1 MKKILSIIFFI
12 SISTVVMSGP
22 YLMSKHEFKMKDTD
36 YSSTINHI
44 RFGNSWKSQ
53 DGLKLYG
60 EIGVAESV
68 SHGNDILDG
77 VAGKSY
83 EFGFSKKVT
92 DEFSW
97 KGKWEG
103 LENHNTRNSH
113 KIEIKTK
120 WEF

>member
-1 MKKILSIIFFI
+1 MKKILSIIFLL

-36 YSSTINHI
+36 YSSTVNHI
-44 RFGNSWKSQ
+44 RFGHSWKTE

-60 EIGVAESV
+60 EIGVAESI
-68 SHGNDILDG
+68 SHGNDIFDG

-83 EFGFSKKVT
+83 QFGFSKKIT
-92 DEFSW
+92 DTLSW

-103 LENHNTRNSH
+103 IENHNAKNSH

>member
-1 MKKILSIIFFI
+1 MKLITLIFFLFFC
-12 SISTVVMSGP
+12 SLTYAETYMT
-22 YLMSKHEFKMKDTD
+22 SKHEFKMKDTD

-44 RFGNSWKSQ
+44 RFGHSWKTEG
-53 DGLKLYG
+53 GLKLYG
-60 EIGVAESV
+60 EIGAAESV
-68 SHGNDILDG
+68 SHGKDILDG

-83 EFGFSKKVT
+83 EFGFSKKIT
-92 DEFSW
+92 DTFSW

-103 LENHNTRNSH
+103 LENHNAKNSH